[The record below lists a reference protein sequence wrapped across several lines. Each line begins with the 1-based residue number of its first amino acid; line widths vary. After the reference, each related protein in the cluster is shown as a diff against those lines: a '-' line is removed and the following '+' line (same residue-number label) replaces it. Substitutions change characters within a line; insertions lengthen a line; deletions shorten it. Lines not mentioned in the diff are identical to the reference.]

1 MVTVKEVKKVENAMG
16 EEFYGLIVQSGAM
29 PVKSKATGRIYL
41 TAKTA
46 FVATTF
52 DEQTANSMIG
62 QEFEGS
68 IKKVETDPYE
78 YTIEETGEVIQ
89 LSHRWEYHDPA
100 LDLEQQMVPEVLVL

>member
-1 MVTVKEVKKVENAMG
+1 MVTVKEVKKAENSMG
-16 EEFYGLIVQSGAM
+16 EEFFGLIVQSGAVA
-29 PVKSKATGRIYL
+29 VKSKETGRVYF

-46 FVATTF
+46 FVSTTF
-52 DEQTANSMIG
+52 DEETATSMIG
-62 QEFEGS
+62 QEFDGT

-100 LDLEQQMVPEVLVL
+100 LDLEQQVVREALVI